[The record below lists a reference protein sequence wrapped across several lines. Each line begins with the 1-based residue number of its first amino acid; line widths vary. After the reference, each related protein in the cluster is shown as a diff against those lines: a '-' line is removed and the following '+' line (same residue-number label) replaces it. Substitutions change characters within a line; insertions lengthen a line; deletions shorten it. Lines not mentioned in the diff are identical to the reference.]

1 MPLPTSL
8 ARLLEDAKAKYELAP
23 HKTVY
28 TAYDLA
34 QTMKVDLASVAK
46 NLLVRA
52 SVKTP
57 LTKKPVDTHVVV
69 VVAANQRLDMD
80 KLKMALKAE
89 SVKFVDEKGMLKM
102 GMEPGALTPF
112 GALRELSVIMD
123 KGLLKAKKLV
133 VGCESFEESLVMSPK
148 ELVKVAKPMLAA
160 IGVKNPALKLQK
172 AKPKKVAKKKTVGK
186 KGAKKPMKKVAK
198 KVMAKK
204 PATKKKP
211 SLQKMAPKRSAKR

>member
-1 MPLPTSL
+1 MPLPKPL
-8 ARLLEDAKAKYELAP
+8 ARLLEDAGAKYEVVD

-52 SVKTP
+52 SIKTP
-57 LTKKPVDTHVVV
+57 LTKKPIDTHVVV

-80 KLKMALKAE
+80 KLKKALKAE
-89 SVKFVDEKGMLKM
+89 SVKFVDEKGMVKL

-112 GALRELSVIMD
+112 GALREFSVLMD

-133 VGCESFEESLVMSPK
+133 GGCESFEESLVMTPK
-148 ELVKVAKPMLAA
+148 ELVKVARPMLAA
-160 IGVKNPALKLQK
+160 IGVKNPALKKQ
-172 AKPKKVAKKKTVGK
+172 KPKKSTKSKMKPMVKKKASKKAVSKKKVVAKKKPSPK
-186 KGAKKPMKKVAK
+186 KGAAR
-198 KVMAKK
+198 
-204 PATKKKP
+204 
-211 SLQKMAPKRSAKR
+211 RSAKK

>member
-1 MPLPTSL
+1 MPLPKPL
-8 ARLLEDAKAKYELAP
+8 ARLLDDAGAPYEVVP

-80 KLKMALKAE
+80 KLKKALGAE
-89 SVKFVDEKGMLKM
+89 SVKFVDEKGMAKL

-112 GALRELSVIMD
+112 GALHEFSVIVD

-133 VGCESFEESLVMSPK
+133 VGCESFEESLVMTPRA
-148 ELVKVAKPMLAA
+148 LVSVAKPMLAV

-172 AKPKKVAKKKTVGK
+172 AKPKKVAKKTSAAKKAPKKGMKVSAKKASGK
-186 KGAKKPMKKVAK
+186 KKVVAK
-198 KVMAKK
+198 K
-204 PATKKKP
+204 
-211 SLQKMAPKRSAKR
+211 SAPKRSGKR